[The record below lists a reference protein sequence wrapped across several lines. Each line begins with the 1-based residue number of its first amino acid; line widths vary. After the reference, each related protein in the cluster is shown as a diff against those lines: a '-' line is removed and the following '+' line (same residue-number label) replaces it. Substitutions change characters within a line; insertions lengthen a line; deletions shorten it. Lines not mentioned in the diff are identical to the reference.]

1 MAAFGLGVGDRRC
14 TVLGNVFGNRLL
26 LVEGPVLRVLGDGHL
41 DGRGIGACGAATGR
55 ASLDAADRPI
65 VHRVADQVELVS
77 DGSGHAGSREHDD
90 QADDGNDQDVL
101 DN

>member
-1 MAAFGLGVGDRRC
+1 MYRS
-14 TVLGNVFGNRLL
+14 GNVFGNRLL

-65 VHRVADQVELVS
+65 VHRVADQVGLVS